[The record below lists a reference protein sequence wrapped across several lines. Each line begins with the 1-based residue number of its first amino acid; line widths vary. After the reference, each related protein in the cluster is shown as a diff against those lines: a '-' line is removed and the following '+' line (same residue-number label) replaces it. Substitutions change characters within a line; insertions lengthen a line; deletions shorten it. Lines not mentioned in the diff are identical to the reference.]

1 MNNFWKFLGYE
12 VEQNDVEGYQKL
24 QESINAKYNYL
35 KTLKEGM
42 NNLKNYLVEW
52 SKKFSSLKEKI
63 STFEH
68 PLEFQKIDNIIDAI
82 YSKMNKI
89 INNDK
94 ELIEALI
101 NDVFAKYVNKFEE
114 EKKIYEEFKKINK
127 KLKEE
132 RINLNKSKDEYMS
145 SGKDVEEQIK
155 NFVKNKT
162 DIDNLIN
169 SDNNYELN
177 NIGYKYK
184 TALTSYKK
192 KVNKMKE
199 IIAS

>member
-94 ELIEALI
+94 ELIETLI
-101 NDVFAKYVNKFEE
+101 NDVS
-114 EKKIYEEFKKINK
+114 
-127 KLKEE
+127 L
-132 RINLNKSKDEYMS
+132 
-145 SGKDVEEQIK
+145 
-155 NFVKNKT
+155 
-162 DIDNLIN
+162 
-169 SDNNYELN
+169 
-177 NIGYKYK
+177 
-184 TALTSYKK
+184 
-192 KVNKMKE
+192 
-199 IIAS
+199 

>member
-1 MNNFWKFLGYE
+1 
-12 VEQNDVEGYQKL
+12 
-24 QESINAKYNYL
+24 
-35 KTLKEGM
+35 
-42 NNLKNYLVEW
+42 
-52 SKKFSSLKEKI
+52 
-63 STFEH
+63 
-68 PLEFQKIDNIIDAI
+68 
-82 YSKMNKI
+82 
-89 INNDK
+89 
-94 ELIEALI
+94 
-101 NDVFAKYVNKFEE
+101 
-114 EKKIYEEFKKINK
+114 
-127 KLKEE
+127 
-132 RINLNKSKDEYMS
+132 MS

-199 IIAS
+199 IIASYNENQNKLVQNLQIIENEDDIFLSK